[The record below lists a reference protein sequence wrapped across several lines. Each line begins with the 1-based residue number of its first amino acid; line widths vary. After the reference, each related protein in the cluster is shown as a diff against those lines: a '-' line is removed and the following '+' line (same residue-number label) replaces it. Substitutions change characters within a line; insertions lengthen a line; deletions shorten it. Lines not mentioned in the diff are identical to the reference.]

1 MITEYGSVPPASAYP
16 SPLARQH
23 AMAAQRASDQV
34 KPDDSASGVGSW
46 SAVAEGQ
53 GTSSQA
59 GAAQPKSAAPAQM
72 PAQTVWEEDSSD
84 DDAPPPT
91 FTMGGPAEVFAASSG
106 PSVLQWGTAPATQA
120 AKNLLGNQIRPE
132 CSEPPEL
139 SAATFCE
146 AARLRTR

>member
-1 MITEYGSVPPASAYP
+1 MSQFPPAFP

-23 AMAAQRASDQV
+23 AMAAQRASDQL

-46 SAVAEGQ
+46 MKVNEEKGVESRTE
-53 GTSSQA
+53 
-59 GAAQPKSAAPAQM
+59 AAQPTTSIPVVPEPAQGQ
-72 PAQTVWEEDSSD
+72 PVGDQDTD
-84 DDAPPPT
+84 DDAPPPNFSMGDPMSAPQAPSGAT
-91 FTMGGPAEVFAASSG
+91 FH
-106 PSVLQWGTAPATQA
+106 QWGTAPATQA